1 MSVGLEQPKS
11 LIKVEGIRL
20 SACSA
25 GIYNKKRDDLALIE
39 IAKDSVI
46 AAAFTKNNFCAAP
59 VEISK
64 NNLQKANP
72 QYCLINAGNANA
84 GTGRVGVLN
93 SKAICK
99 ELAKKINCIE
109 EEVLPFS
116 TGVIGEDLP
125 VKKINQ
131 AIPTLIKNLSENSWL
146 DVSKA
151 IMTTDTMPKAIS
163 SQIKIDDSMINI
175 TGITKGSGMIKPNM
189 ATMLSFIATDA
200 NVTKEILD
208 KIKQNSLFKSFNRI
222 TVDGDTSTNDSFI
235 LIATCKSKLP
245 LIDNEDSKAFTI
257 LENEITDVCKKLAQ
271 TIVRDGEGATKFI
284 SIQVDGG
291 NKISEC
297 LSIAYKV
304 AESPLVK
311 TAFTASDPNWGRI
324 IAAIGNAEIS
334 DLDTSKINIY
344 INDVCI
350 VGNGERSETYTE
362 EKGKKVMIC
371 DEIVL
376 KIELNRGNYSEQIWT
391 TDLSHE
397 YIKINAE
404 YRN

>member
-1 MSVGLEQPKS
+1 MAMDYPS
-11 LIKVEGIRL
+11 LRSISGFSWLGINLGIKDETLDFGVIASECE
-20 SACSA
+20 CSA
-25 GIYNKKRDDLALIE
+25 AG
-39 IAKDSVI
+39 V
-46 AAAFTKNNFCAAP
+46 FTRNNLPGAP
-59 VEISK
+59 VIVGKENIE
-64 NNLQKANP
+64 NGRLQA
-72 QYCLINAGNANA
+72 I
-84 GTGRVGVLN
+84 VVN
-93 SKAICK
+93 SKIANVATGKAGI
-99 ELAKKINCIE
+99 EDAKNMCRWTASSLGISPE
-109 EEVLPFS
+109 QVLPSS
-116 TGVIGEDLP
+116 TGVIGKRLP
-125 VKKINQ
+125 IEKIQLGCESISKKLGSTTKHI
-131 AIPTLIKNLSENSWL
+131 ENFAR
-146 DVSKA
+146 A

-222 TVDGDTSTNDSFI
+222 TVDGDTSTNDSFV

-245 LIDNEDSKAFTI
+245 LIDNQDSKAFAI
-257 LENEITDVCKKLAQ
+257 LENEITEVCKKLAQ

-350 VGNGERSETYTE
+350 VGNGERSDTYTE